1 MYCEECSEAH
11 KTSEKYPGGK
21 LIYTVKNTP
30 PEDPVPKKLPRQEA
44 QECEC
49 CEYYYKK
56 EAAVKMQYECMNPKH
71 NAIYCLNCA
80 EQHLTCR
87 VDSDPATS
95 DSEDRFHELLEKH
108 EEEDK
113 NESEDNSDEDDEDNN
128 DEDEIIEED
137 EYEMIF

>member
-44 QECEC
+44 HECEC

-56 EAAVKMQYECMNPKH
+56 EAAVKMQYQCGDREH

-87 VDSDPATS
+87 VDHDPATIGS
-95 DSEDRFHELLEKH
+95 KDKLFEKREKED
-108 EEEDK
+108 ED
-113 NESEDNSDEDDEDNN
+113 ESEDNSDEDDEDNN
-128 DEDEIIEED
+128 DEDEIIEEE
-137 EYEMIF
+137 EYEMIV